1 MAGTE
6 DEILI
11 YDCTLRDGTQG
22 ENISLSVQDKLLIA
36 QRLDEFGVQ
45 WIEGGWPGSN
55 PKDAEFFERAK
66 KCQWKQAKIA
76 AFGSTRHWKNPV
88 EEDSNLRA
96 LLEASTPT
104 VTLVGKSWDFHVHQA
119 LGIELE
125 QNLQIIR
132 ESILFLKQHDK
143 EVVFDAEHFFDG
155 YHDNPE
161 YSRQVL
167 EVASEA
173 GADWLVLCDTNGGS
187 LPSYL
192 ADVVG
197 NVASQFSKVGIHT
210 HNDCEMGVAN
220 SVVAVEAGAE
230 MVQGTMN
237 GYGERIGNA
246 NLTSIIPT
254 LELKLGKKVVGG
266 EKLAGL
272 TSLAYFVSETANVA
286 LPNTLP
292 YVGSSAFAHKGGIH
306 VSAILKDSRTYEHID
321 PVAVGNSRRVLVSD
335 LSGKSN
341 LLYKIQEFG
350 DLNLERLDLNALLQ
364 EIKRLEYEGYQFEGA
379 EASLKLLVNHFT
391 GSSERPFDLE
401 GFRVVVDQARDGAF
415 LSEATVKVSVADGH
429 EHTASDGNGPVH
441 ALDLATKKALK
452 RFFPEIEGI
461 HLTDY
466 KVRVL
471 DARDGT
477 AAKVRVLIQST
488 DGTESWTTVGVST
501 NVIEASLV
509 AIIDSL
515 LYRLVFRPSGLG
527 G

>member
-1 MAGTE
+1 MDTKGN
-6 DEILI
+6 DVLI

-36 QRLDEFGVQ
+36 QRLDEFGIH

-55 PKDAEFFERAK
+55 PKDADFFEKAK
-66 KCQWKQAKIA
+66 QIGWKNAKIA
-76 AFGSTRHWKNPV
+76 AFGSTRHWRNPV
-88 EEDSNLRA
+88 DKDPNLQA
-96 LLEASTPT
+96 LLAASTPT

-132 ESILFLKQHDK
+132 ESIRYMKEHDR

-155 YHDNPE
+155 YRENPG
-161 YSRQVL
+161 YSQEVL
-167 EVASEA
+167 EAASES
-173 GADWLVLCDTNGGS
+173 GADWIVLCDTNGGN

-192 ADVVG
+192 SEVVG
-197 NVASQFSKVGIHT
+197 NICSRFEKVGIHT

-220 SVVAVEAGAE
+220 SVVAVEAGSQ

-254 LELKLGKKVVGG
+254 LELKLNKNVVGK
-266 EKLAGL
+266 ERLEGL
-272 TSLAYFVSETANVA
+272 TSLAYFISETANVA

-292 YVGSSAFAHKGGIH
+292 YVGRSAFAHKGGIH
-306 VSAILKDSRTYEHID
+306 VSAILKDARTYEHID
-321 PVAVGNSRRVLVSD
+321 PESVGNSRRVLVSD

-341 LLYKIQEFG
+341 LLYKIREFG
-350 DLNLERLDLNALLQ
+350 DLNLEKLDLSALLQ

-391 GSSERPFDLE
+391 GAAANPFDVK
-401 GFRVVVDQARDGAF
+401 GFRVVVDQARDGGF
-415 LSEATVKVSVADGH
+415 LSEATVKVSVADSQ

-441 ALDLATKKALK
+441 ALNLATKKALK
-452 RFFPEIEGI
+452 RFFPEIEEI

-471 DARDGT
+471 DEREGT

-488 DGTESWTTVGVST
+488 DGTEFWTTIGVST
-501 NVIEASLV
+501 NVIEASWL

-515 LYRLVFRPSGLG
+515 LYRLVFRPAGLG
-527 G
+527 A